1 MVLHQIAIL
10 DKDSTAAWI
19 TQRGLQGLLQEEAE
33 VVVMPSFDVMC
44 EYCSQGRVDLAIVD
58 PGPQGRTM
66 SNALKTLRLDYR
78 HIPVLVLTAY
88 DTPHLRSQMRDFT
101 VQEYLAKPLDLREV
115 AHVVRNILGLNTLAN
130 MHPRHMTSL

>member
-19 TQRGLQGLLQEEAE
+19 TQRGLQGLLQEDAE

-44 EYCSQGRVDLAIVD
+44 EYCAQGRVDLAIVD
-58 PGPQGRTM
+58 PGPQGRTL
-66 SNALKTLRLDYR
+66 SKALKTLRLDYQ
-78 HIPVLVLTAY
+78 HIPVLILTAY

-115 AHVVRNILGLNTLAN
+115 AQVVRNILGLNALAN
-130 MHPRHMTSL
+130 AHPH